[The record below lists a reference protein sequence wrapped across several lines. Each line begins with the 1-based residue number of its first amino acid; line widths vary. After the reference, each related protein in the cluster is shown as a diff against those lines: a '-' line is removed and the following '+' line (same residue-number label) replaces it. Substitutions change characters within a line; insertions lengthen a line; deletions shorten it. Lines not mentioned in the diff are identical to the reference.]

1 MKEIT
6 VAQLRKQTKY
16 FFDAV
21 EEGNIIRVCRK
32 GKPIAEIIPFPKPKP
47 SWKREVPGITLPGV
61 VVSAEILKDRAE
73 TEK

>member
-16 FFDAV
+16 FFDVV
-21 EEGNIIRVCRK
+21 EDGNTLRVCRK

-47 SWKREVPGITLPGV
+47 SWKREVPRITIPGV
-61 VVSAEILKDRAE
+61 MVSEEILKDRAE